1 MSATR
6 VWRLEVPRE
15 TPSGNITKRE
25 HWSTGHARAL
35 LWHTELMV
43 AMSADK
49 GIRDEGPYGRVHII
63 SYRRR
68 KLDKFDNLPFGMKE
82 IIPDNLIKLG
92 LIVDDSDDYCDITC
106 EQVVISNDEKPRTV
120 IEFIQHV
127 PKETGRWKKFAFKS

>member
-1 MSATR
+1 
-6 VWRLEVPRE
+6 
-15 TPSGNITKRE
+15 
-25 HWSTGHARAL
+25 
-35 LWHTELMV
+35 MV